1 MWRIKR
7 VKQTD
12 KKFKRNSKEILFIR
26 FIQFRMFSFF
36 MSISF
41 ACSAFFRLFAPACFW
56 WTVRSCI
63 SSTCRGRHFFCGLL
77 FFFYVHLIIRVRALS
92 CVCEESRT
100 TVPIVSICSVCTLHN
115 GARWNAIPR
124 CIPFLPL
131 FNSFLKSLPTE
142 FRQQT
147 TIGTKSS
154 LVPIC

>member
-7 VKQTD
+7 VKQTI
-12 KKFKRNSKEILFIR
+12 RNSKETQKKSSSFVSSSSGC
-26 FIQFRMFSFF
+26 FRFF

-77 FFFYVHLIIRVRALS
+77 FFFYVHLIIRVRALL

-154 LVPIC
+154 LVPLC